1 MNALTSGLRN
11 QLSRWEEGKSNL
23 TVATKRGDCFSSP
36 LAEVRRVLSG
46 LGATGWTEK
55 GGRREKNEVKVRSG

>member
-1 MNALTSGLRN
+1 MNALASGLWN

-36 LAEVRRVLSG
+36 LAEVGRVRLG
-46 LGATGWTEK
+46 LDAAGWKE
-55 GGRREKNEVKVRSG
+55 REREKLG